1 MENTEVTIII
11 LSLCIIIAGLALYL
25 SFGKKSDTHDAHH

>member
-1 MENTEVTIII
+1 MENREVTIIV

-25 SFGKKSDTHDAHH
+25 SFGRKKNHDTH